1 MDLWEKLVATVAI
14 LAFAAVVWGLIV
26 LLLRFLRFMNRWPRR
41 GTKDI
46 DRDDALNAFLSRSRR
61 MLAWVVGITA
71 GVAIITMWF
80 H

>member
-14 LAFAAVVWGLIV
+14 LAFAAVVWGLMM
-26 LLLRFLRFMNRWPRR
+26 LLLRFLRFMNRWPMR

-46 DRDDALNAFLSRSRR
+46 DRDDALDAFLSRSRR